1 MQVLFTLLK
10 ALRAGGTNETLQ
22 VCVNEG
28 VSVSVRVTCMG
39 SPLLFSFPNVFHD
52 ILLIYAMK
60 RCIHLLVCLST
71 HHQLILCIGDSW
83 HCSEVWSSYR
93 PFHKVQRRF
102 FSTEV
107 RVNHL
112 ISVISVDVT
121 VVWRVS
127 KYVIGIMLQTL
138 NKNIRNNIWKRTLFK
153 MDLINLY
160 RIREEE
166 WQFNIQ
172 FISPTK
178 PCFFITFVT
187 LYAVIFYWNLFV
199 GDVEKCLSF
208 HIFLFSNFPTLFA

>member
-22 VCVNEG
+22 VCANEG
-28 VSVSVRVTCMG
+28 VSVSVHVSSMG
-39 SPLLFSFPNVFHD
+39 SPLLFSFPNAFHD

-71 HHQLILCIGDSW
+71 HHQFILCIGDSW

-107 RVNHL
+107 RVNPVISV

-127 KYVIGIMLQTL
+127 KYVIGIMPQTL
-138 NKNIRNNIWKRTLFK
+138 NKNIRNNIWKRTHLK
-153 MDLINLY
+153 WI
-160 RIREEE
+160 
-166 WQFNIQ
+166 
-172 FISPTK
+172 
-178 PCFFITFVT
+178 
-187 LYAVIFYWNLFV
+187 
-199 GDVEKCLSF
+199 
-208 HIFLFSNFPTLFA
+208 